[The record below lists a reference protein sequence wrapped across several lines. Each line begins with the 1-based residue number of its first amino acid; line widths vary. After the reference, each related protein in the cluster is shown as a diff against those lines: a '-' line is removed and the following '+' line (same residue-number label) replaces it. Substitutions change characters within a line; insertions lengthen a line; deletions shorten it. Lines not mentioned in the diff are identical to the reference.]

1 MIRSIAI
8 PCIASFVL
16 LSACQPDTGP
26 LPVIGTLE
34 RDRMELVAESNE
46 PIVEIA
52 VRQGERVAAGQL
64 LVRLDPAL
72 YETRVAQA
80 RANRA
85 RADQRLA
92 ELVRGPRS
100 ERILE
105 ARARADGARE
115 NLATQRREHERVQLL
130 VERNLVS
137 SSELDQAYARREL
150 AAAQFEEAQ
159 AGLSELLE
167 GTTAEELA
175 QAQAAL
181 DEADAGLASVQIE
194 LSRLSVA
201 SPRAGW
207 VEVLPFEL
215 GERPPKGAPV
225 AVVLSDAQPYAR
237 VYVPEP
243 LRTRV
248 TTGLDAIVR
257 TDGIDRGFAG
267 RVRFVASDAAFTPY
281 FALTQRD
288 RSRLSYLAEIDLT
301 EADASE
307 LPTGIPIE
315 VDFPSLQ

>member
-1 MIRSIAI
+1 
-8 PCIASFVL
+8 
-16 LSACQPDTGP
+16 
-26 LPVIGTLE
+26 
-34 RDRMELVAESNE
+34 MELVAESDE

-52 VRQGERVAAGQL
+52 VREGTRVAAGQL
-64 LVRLDPAL
+64 LVRLDSGL

-80 RANRA
+80 RANRE
-85 RADQRLA
+85 RADRRLA

-115 NLATQRREHERVQLL
+115 NLATQRREHERVQSL

-137 SSELDQAYARREL
+137 SSELDRAYARREL

-167 GTTAEELA
+167 GTTPEELA

-181 DEADAGLASVQIE
+181 DEADAGLASALIS
-194 LSRLSVA
+194 LSRLSVT

-207 VEVLPFEL
+207 VEALPFEL

-243 LRTRV
+243 IRARIAA
-248 TTGLDAIVR
+248 GLDAIVR
-257 TDGIDRGFAG
+257 IDGIERSFAG
-267 RVRFVASDAAFTPY
+267 RVRFLASDAAFTPY

-301 EADASE
+301 ETEAAE
-307 LPTGIPIE
+307 LPTGIPVE
-315 VDFPSLQ
+315 VDFPSVQ